1 MTSFALLGWIVG
13 GVALQLLVYLGIAF
27 SRHWQSFRSLQET
40 VADASLVP
48 MAPVQ
53 ADAPAAHAWSGYRW
67 FRVHRRE
74 LEDAKGEVCS
84 FYLQPEDGGPLPT
97 FKPGQFLTFKLELA
111 HGGAESLVRCYSLS
125 DAPQADHYRVSIKRV
140 PSPVGSAHPP
150 GRSSNHFHDQVQ
162 EGSRLQVRA
171 PGGHF
176 FLDAGTGPV
185 VLIAGGIGIT
195 PMLSMLHWCAANAK
209 PA

>member
-1 MTSFALLGWIVG
+1 
-13 GVALQLLVYLGIAF
+13 
-27 SRHWQSFRSLQET
+27 
-40 VADASLVP
+40 
-48 MAPVQ
+48 
-53 ADAPAAHAWSGYRW
+53 
-67 FRVHRRE
+67 
-74 LEDAKGEVCS
+74 
-84 FYLQPEDGGPLPT
+84 LPT

-162 EGSRLQVRA
+162 VGSRLQVRA

-195 PMLSMLHWCAANAK
+195 PMLSMLTGVRQRKGRAWLFYGVRWQRLAMRHSSKPWHRRIQTSRSICASASLQMAI
-209 PA
+209 